1 MMKNTFISLQ
11 KLFSFSRYLCFCLTF
26 CIKTASVKRS
36 GNFKF
41 YDVTAWL
48 TNNCNTLIAQYVEKK
63 GNQTMKFSQ
72 LIECNMRNIVVK
84 NYTQNVVEKLAPG
97 PFLKN

>member
-1 MMKNTFISLQ
+1 MMKNTFYFTL
-11 KLFSFSRYLCFCLTF
+11 KTLFVLKNLCFCLTF

-72 LIECNMRNIVVK
+72 LIECNMRNIIVK
-84 NYTQNVVEKLAPG
+84 NYTQNVVEKLVPG

>member
-1 MMKNTFISLQ
+1 M
-11 KLFSFSRYLCFCLTF
+11 
-26 CIKTASVKRS
+26 ASVKRS

-48 TNNCNTLIAQYVEKK
+48 TNNCNTHIAQYVEKK

-72 LIECNMRNIVVK
+72 LIESNMRNIVVK
-84 NYTQNVVEKLAPG
+84 NYTQNVVEKLVSD